1 MVFGEVIR
9 VKSDHDA
16 VAPMMELV
24 PLWKET
30 RQGLFSL
37 SLSVSLFVCLSLY
50 ATWEHKKTAVC

>member
-16 VAPMMELV
+16 VAPMMGLV
-24 PLWKET
+24 PFWKET
-30 RQGLFSL
+30 LQGLFSL
-37 SLSVSLFVCLSLY
+37 SLFVCLSLY